1 MSSIALS
8 LLLILALLCHHT
20 AARAPKS
27 FLSKSSM
34 PSIQRRGG
42 AVQSKTSVVEQSS
55 NPEPPPLA
63 LTSAHWMTATECLDS
78 LSVSEASGLSSEEA
92 SRRLRYYG
100 ENVLSEARAKSLLQL
115 FVEQFQDRLVQILLS
130 VATFSALI
138 AAVEKDYHAAIE
150 TSVILAILVLNAIVG
165 IVQTKSAENS
175 LEALKKLQ
183 PTTCSVLRDGQWLS
197 SFPTAL
203 LVPGDVIYL
212 RVGDKVP
219 ADARIIYLKT
229 NTFSVD
235 EGSLTGESVS
245 VMKSVEALQPEPDA
259 GRLGGL
265 DGSSYS
271 VPITAKS
278 NTVFAGTLVTAGV
291 SCAVVVGTG
300 ANTEIGL
307 INSGVQEA
315 KSEEMKTPLAEK
327 LDEFG
332 NAIAKAIS
340 VICVIVW
347 LSAVPKF
354 GHKMFSSRIQG
365 AIHYA
370 KVAVALGVAA
380 IPEGL
385 PAVITLCLS
394 LGAKRMARRNVIVRK
409 LSSIE
414 TLGCTTVICTDKTG
428 TLTTNQMAVTSL
440 FTFASSS
447 LLAQRTSK
455 AKVLRKDSVELL
467 ERGVEGV
474 SYEPVGAIES
484 FNENT
489 MRSPTL
495 QIVAV
500 ISALCNEAKLE
511 FRDGVFGHVGEPTE
525 AALKVLAE
533 KLGLPSPQRTSQAT
547 DGDVSRCSDYWAS
560 KFVCLSI
567 LEFSRDRKSM
577 SVLVRPLTSAGS
589 VPSSPESS
597 GKIHNMLLVKGA
609 AELLLERCSRIML
622 EDGSILPI
630 TADLRHALEL
640 EVRAMAKRPLRCLAL
655 AYKYGDALGELNRLR
670 DSESAAECK
679 LLKNPAAYADLESDL
694 TLVGICGIKDP
705 ARPEAGDAIH
715 KCREAG
721 IRVMMITGDSKET
734 AVSIA
739 KEVNIF
745 TQDDDVSRN
754 AFTSK
759 EFFSLPADEQLNL
772 LRQGNKVFCRTE
784 PRDKQRLITMLE
796 RLGEIPA
803 MTGDGVNDAPAL
815 QQAAIGIAM
824 GRTGTEVAKSAA
836 SMILTDDNFCSIVG
850 AVEEGRNIF
859 NNMQA
864 FICFLVSCN
873 IGEIVSIFLA
883 SVLGLPEPLT
893 PLHLLWVNLVTDG
906 SPASALGFNPPD
918 PAIMSRR
925 PRAKDKPLLSPG
937 LFARYLITGTYVGF
951 ATIGALVWWFLDQGV
966 TFKQLCRWD
975 QCLEWGDDFA
985 HSLEAPRWPDK
996 PCNIFQAAA
1005 LQQPQTLS
1013 LTVLVMI
1020 ELFKALSA
1028 VSLEHSIVTT
1038 PPWKNPWLLLGVSV
1052 PLVLHLSI
1060 MYIPLF
1066 SRIFSLHP
1074 LSGKEWQVSH

>member
-1 MSSIALS
+1 MSPLLS

-20 AARAPKS
+20 AARSPKS
-27 FLSKSSM
+27 FLSKSSI

-42 AVQSKTSVVEQSS
+42 AVQSKTSVVEQPS

-245 VMKSVEALQPEPDA
+245 VMKSVEALQPEQDA
-259 GRLGGL
+259 GRLGGP
-265 DGSSYS
+265 DGYS

-533 KLGLPSPQRTSQAT
+533 KLGLPSPQRTSQVSS
-547 DGDVSRCSDYWAS
+547 GDVSRCSDYWAS
-560 KFVCLSI
+560 KFLCLSI

-589 VPSSPESS
+589 VPSSPETS

-679 LLKNPAAYADLESDL
+679 LLKNPSAYADLESDL

-705 ARPEAGDAIH
+705 ARPEAGDAIN

-772 LRQGNKVFCRTE
+772 LKQGNK
-784 PRDKQRLITMLE
+784 
-796 RLGEIPA
+796 
-803 MTGDGVNDAPAL
+803 
-815 QQAAIGIAM
+815 
-824 GRTGTEVAKSAA
+824 
-836 SMILTDDNFCSIVG
+836 
-850 AVEEGRNIF
+850 
-859 NNMQA
+859 A

-985 HSLEAPRWPDK
+985 HSLEAPRWPNK

-1028 VSLEHSIVTT
+1028 VSLEHSILTT

-1066 SRIFSLHP
+1066 ARIFSLHP
-1074 LSGKEWQVSH
+1074 LSGKEWQVVLAFSLPIFLLEEVIKFFIRRQRRLKATSTSTSASSSSSSSSSQTDLSVAP